1 MIKSLNSFEFHWK
14 GTTPTRCTRADKYSP
29 PERDAARYL
38 THEARALKHYIKMSM
53 QAVAG
58 TCTRR
63 KISCPYL
70 TLLLCSLG
78 LCYCSDLLCERI
90 RFDTSR
96 WSAVILLCGIIL
108 RTFDSSSF
116 TTRSAARVGGYR
128 PSRWQ
133 ETSLR
138 PLPASLAELEPQGP
152 SDVNLPPTGVRLCQL
167 RLPAFG
173 SATGSGGPQR
183 RQWHVR
189 LWCRVETGAGLDR
202 RSGVP
207 AARTQRHPAGRV
219 CARACAS
226 GFPGAWA

>member
-1 MIKSLNSFEFHWK
+1 MIESLNSFEFHWK

-29 PERDAARYL
+29 PERDAATYL

-63 KISCPYL
+63 QISCPYL
-70 TLLLCSLG
+70 TLQLCSLG

-138 PLPASLAELEPQGP
+138 LLPASLAELEPQGP
-152 SDVNLPPTGVRLCQL
+152 SDVNLPPVCGCASSGCQPSGVPL
-167 RLPAFG
+167 RLAVT
-173 SATGSGGPQR
+173 SGPQR
-183 RQWHVR
+183 RQWHVH

-207 AARTQRHPAGRV
+207 ACSEAAGSTAEAE
-219 CARACAS
+219 CH
-226 GFPGAWA
+226 

>member
-1 MIKSLNSFEFHWK
+1 MIESLNSFEFHWK

-29 PERDAARYL
+29 PERDAATYL

-63 KISCPYL
+63 QISCQYL
-70 TLLLCSLG
+70 TLQLCSLS

-116 TTRSAARVGGYR
+116 TTRSAARRTSRVGASGTSTFGAEPRLAPAWMADRACR
-128 PSRWQ
+128 P
-133 ETSLR
+133 
-138 PLPASLAELEPQGP
+138 PGP
-152 SDVNLPPTGVRLCQL
+152 SVIPL
-167 RLPAFG
+167 
-173 SATGSGGPQR
+173 
-183 RQWHVR
+183 
-189 LWCRVETGAGLDR
+189 
-202 RSGVP
+202 
-207 AARTQRHPAGRV
+207 V